1 MWIFYRYFD
10 DFIYMLSNIII
21 IYFIYIYFRHIIHRA
36 NFFIHLHTYQKKF
49 YILVCS
55 TKSCVLLQKEQSIV
69 FPSLLSLDTLSKHMR
84 QKVCWHGSTL
94 GSSKNS
100 LQIAKYQ
107 KSQKNDSKNWNFAT
121 IFLYLNPIVWP
132 FFLWWVHL

>member
-10 DFIYMLSNIII
+10 DFIYILSNIII

-55 TKSCVLLQKEQSIV
+55 TKSCVLLQKEQSMV
-69 FPSLLSLDTLSKHMR
+69 FPSLLSLDTLSK
-84 QKVCWHGSTL
+84 QKCADMEVFL
-94 GSSKNS
+94 GPQKTH
-100 LQIAKYQ
+100 Y
-107 KSQKNDSKNWNFAT
+107 KSQKIKNCKKNDTKNWNFAT

>member
-1 MWIFYRYFD
+1 
-10 DFIYMLSNIII
+10 MLSNIII

-69 FPSLLSLDTLSKHMR
+69 FPSLLSLDTLSK
-84 QKVCWHGSTL
+84 QKCADMEAFL
-94 GSSKNS
+94 GPQKTH
-100 LQIAKYQ
+100 Y
-107 KSQKNDSKNWNFAT
+107 KSQKIKNRKKKR
-121 IFLYLNPIVWP
+121 L
-132 FFLWWVHL
+132 